1 MDDETLVKWFLDYV
15 VRTSPQRQ
23 ASDPE
28 SGSASFRTPGDLLNA
43 AGRVSSTAVFDVLL
57 SHGATREKSIPLHA
71 AAGAGL
77 NGERTA
83 MIIHLIELGFEVN
96 QTDGAMGNFAIGTPL
111 QYAIRAKC
119 FENVKC
125 LLDHGADP
133 HKPVGLAGSAFK
145 TAERIGAEDIFA
157 LLKQYS

>member
-1 MDDETLVKWFLDYV
+1 M
-15 VRTSPQRQ
+15 
-23 ASDPE
+23 
-28 SGSASFRTPGDLLNA
+28 
-43 AGRVSSTAVFDVLL
+43 LL
-57 SHGATREKSIPLHA
+57 SHGAKRENSIPLHT
-71 AAGAGL
+71 AAGAGA

-83 MIIHLIELGFEVN
+83 MIVHLIALDFEVN
-96 QTDGAMGNFAIGTPL
+96 QSDEAIGRFAIGTPL
-111 QYAIRAKC
+111 QYAIRAKS

-145 TAERIGAEDIFA
+145 MAERMATEDIFA